1 MSKDDKKQTQ
11 KDKPT
16 FVPKPSI
23 FEQRTGQKGANNGSL
38 DSKEDKRRDMQELL
52 KSVKELQKVLKDK

>member
-38 DSKEDKRRDMQELL
+38 DSTEDERRDMQKLL
-52 KSVKELQKVLKDK
+52 KSVKELQNTLKGK